1 MWVTSIVARNFIN
14 ILLLFQP
21 YYRQQLDAAA
31 AYVRLEKERDQ
42 LRASLDQATE
52 RVAELEKALH
62 ESQERE
68 LACVAQEKTQVDR
81 LLSLV
86 GVLGGMFRLNAYC
99 VLIFSLS
106 DLESLAQRFV
116 VELPRKT
123 RRVTRLIWR
132 LLSASSTGSTPM
144 RPTR

>member
-42 LRASLDQATE
+42 LRASLDQATG
-52 RVAELEKALH
+52 RVDELEKALH

-68 LACVAQEKTQVDR
+68 LARVAQEQTQVGR

-86 GVLGGMFRLNAYC
+86 GVLGGKFRLHAYC
-99 VLIFSLS
+99 VLILFS
-106 DLESLAQRFV
+106 V
-116 VELPRKT
+116 
-123 RRVTRLIWR
+123 
-132 LLSASSTGSTPM
+132 
-144 RPTR
+144 